1 MTAPKKRGHRNQ
13 QKIRSAKLR
22 PKVVKL
28 YLEGVTQKEIGKQ
41 VGLSQPS
48 ISKLIQA
55 SLRNW
60 QETELANVEQYV
72 RDELE
77 RLAII
82 EARAWEGWER
92 SCEDAVRV
100 TTKAVEVDPKDKEA
114 AKIPAIERTT
124 TREGQ
129 AGDARFLEV
138 ALKCVAKRCD
148 LLGLNAPKEQINYE
162 GGSIQIVEDS
172 NWYDNAERLQNAGV
186 NLGVQVKVGVASH
199 SLSND
204 TASNTNQTN
213 DSPAEAACAPDT
225 DPGLAGPL

>member
-1 MTAPKKRGHRNQ
+1 MAKKKVGHRGQ
-13 QKIRSAKLR
+13 QKIRAAQLR

-28 YLEGVTQKEIGKQ
+28 YLEGLTQRQIGKE
-41 VGLSQPS
+41 VGLTQSS

-60 QETELANVEQYV
+60 QESELANVEQYV

-100 TTKAVEVDPKDKEA
+100 TTKAIEVEPKDKEA
-114 AKIPAIERTT
+114 AKIPGVERTT

-138 ALKCVAKRCD
+138 ALKCVAKRCA
-148 LLGLNAPKEQINYE
+148 LLGLDAPKEQINYD
-162 GGSIQIVEDS
+162 GGAIQIAEDS
-172 NWYDNAERLQNAGV
+172 DWYGNAERLKNAGV
-186 NLGVQVKVGVASH
+186 NLGVQVNVGVGPLN
-199 SLSND
+199 LSND
-204 TASNTNQTN
+204 SASITNQTN
-213 DSPAEAACAPDT
+213 DSATQAFTAS
-225 DPGLAGPL
+225 DPNSDLASEV